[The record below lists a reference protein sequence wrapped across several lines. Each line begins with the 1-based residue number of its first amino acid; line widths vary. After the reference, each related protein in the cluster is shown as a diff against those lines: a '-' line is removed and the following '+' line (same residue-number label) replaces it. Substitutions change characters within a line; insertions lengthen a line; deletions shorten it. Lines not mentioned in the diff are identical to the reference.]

1 MNKRGYILA
10 VSLMFLGLAASA
22 QTYDQV
28 FGSNLWN
35 MSENITG
42 VRQDTVSRSYA
53 EIYGKYVGGGFHDT
67 WQAPEGWSAGA
78 VTSSIR
84 HLEKLSLAG
93 SFSFDQK

>member
-10 VSLMFLGLAASA
+10 VSLMFLGLAVSA

-28 FGSNLWN
+28 FGSNFWN

-53 EIYGKYVGGGFHDT
+53 EIYGKYTANMWAADSMTHG
-67 WQAPEGWSAGA
+67 
-78 VTSSIR
+78 R
-84 HLEKLSLAG
+84 HRKDGVQE
-93 SFSFDQK
+93 Q